1 MSYEWMDEG
10 RNEKGWMFDLLCRYT
25 IHRWNGDNND
35 MGEGGFLVLSL
46 SLSLS
51 FSLSVSHTFFLSIY
65 LSVCLFLSLSKSLF
79 VLGFHWVAQRERHGG
94 LVSWRRRF
102 DPVGML
108 CGRSRV
114 SRRRS
119 RVRWGIVS
127 HARSPLAL
135 AQTPRSHSCPSNKQ
149 TKATDPLESR
159 HQLMNQHFQKSM
171 FLFWVFFVLE
181 WIPRSKRV
189 CSKLRA
195 RWSAKLWQTCHWSC
209 SRNWTT
215 WSTDQTAHGSA
226 GSQQSYG
233 SRAVRR
239 LDRHR

>member
-35 MGEGGFLVLSL
+35 MGEGGFLVL

-159 HQLMNQHFQKSM
+159 HQLMNQHFQKSKNVS
-171 FLFWVFFVLE
+171 FLGFLCFGMNSEKQACL
-181 WIPRSKRV
+181 
-189 CSKLRA
+189 
-195 RWSAKLWQTCHWSC
+195 
-209 SRNWTT
+209 
-215 WSTDQTAHGSA
+215 
-226 GSQQSYG
+226 
-233 SRAVRR
+233 
-239 LDRHR
+239 